1 MISIVTQE
9 TDNLSSS
16 FDNWNTQILKIFNDF
31 KISPE
36 VNQYLNYNP
45 QINGVSIKGKD
56 RIYNYNTSGVTD
68 TQLTSLRSLFSPVNS
83 NNFNLIF
90 NGKKQF
96 N

>member
-56 RIYNYNTSGVTD
+56 R
-68 TQLTSLRSLFSPVNS
+68 
-83 NNFNLIF
+83 NFNLIF